1 MNICQMFIEDTKLKA
16 FLKYKKSKLNS
27 ISTIENNRLMDLKNA
42 RETVFKY
49 ALPSAIIDALAGG
62 FGTLVTNNFLLLL
75 PVSLFVILIFFLA
88 DTLDRIKYS
97 ERIEIIEYSEQWLYF
112 INSQEKELLRR
123 S

>member
-1 MNICQMFIEDTKLKA
+1 MLEMAAIDETKLQA
-16 FLKYKKSKLNS
+16 FLKYKESKLNS
-27 ISTIENNRLMDLKNA
+27 ISTLENNRLLDLKNA

-49 ALPSAIIDALAGG
+49 ALPSSIIDALAGG

-75 PVSLFVILIFFLA
+75 PVALFVIVIFFLA

-97 ERIEIIEYSEQWLYF
+97 ERIEIIEYSEEWLYTMA
-112 INSQEKELLRR
+112 SQEIELLRR

>member
-1 MNICQMFIEDTKLKA
+1 MAIDETKLQA
-16 FLKYKKSKLNS
+16 FLKYKESKLNS

-49 ALPSAIIDALAGG
+49 ALPSSIIDALAGG

-75 PVSLFVILIFFLA
+75 PVALFVIVIFFLT

-97 ERIEIIEYSEQWLYF
+97 ERIEIIEYSEEWLY
-112 INSQEKELLRR
+112 IIASQEIELLRR